1 MGATVKQMNWF
12 LRFNVPVA
20 YLCGL
25 RLITLSKSKAVITVK
40 LNWLNKNP
48 FKSIYFAVQSMAA
61 ELSTGVM
68 VLDKINESGKK
79 VSMLV
84 TNYSGSFTKKAVGR
98 IIFVC
103 NDGLLIERALKNTLE
118 TGEAQSLEMKSVGT
132 DEVGDQVSVYTFEW
146 SIRLKK

>member
-1 MGATVKQMNWF
+1 MSTTVKQMNWF
-12 LRFNVPVA
+12 LRMNVPVA

-25 RLITLSKSKAVITVK
+25 RLITLTKSNAAITVK

>member
-1 MGATVKQMNWF
+1 MSATIKQMNWF
-12 LRFNVPVA
+12 LKFNVPVA

-25 RLITLSKSKAVITVK
+25 RLIKLTESNAAISLK

-68 VLDKINESGKK
+68 VLDKINESGER

-84 TNYSGSFTKKAVGR
+84 TNYSGRFTKKAVGR
-98 IIFVC
+98 ITFVC
-103 NDGLLIERALKNTLE
+103 NDGLLIERALKNTIE
-118 TGEAQSLEMKSVGT
+118 SGEPQSLVMKSVGT
-132 DEVGDQVSVYTFEW
+132 DEAGDQVSDYTFEW

>member
-1 MGATVKQMNWF
+1 MSTTVKQMNWF
-12 LRFNVPVA
+12 LRMNVPVA

-25 RLITLSKSKAVITVK
+25 RLITLTKSNAAITVK

-118 TGEAQSLEMKSVGT
+118 TGEAQSIEMKSVGT